1 MEATDVAVIG
11 AGPAGLAGGACLRKA
26 GLNFIIVEKNQQVGS
41 SWRQRYERLHL
52 HTIKQLS
59 SPLHHRL
66 GNDSDPI
73 GNNNAKGS
81 HAAARGP

>member
-11 AGPAGLAGGACLRKA
+11 AGPAGLAVGACLRKA

-59 SPLHHRL
+59 SPLHH
-66 GNDSDPI
+66 D
-73 GNNNAKGS
+73 
-81 HAAARGP
+81 